1 VTSVWRVRVCS
12 DDLVTSCTRGFGC
25 YRTNNVRDESNGT
38 ESTFSHYS
46 LAFLSALLCP
56 RLDNGKERKG
66 KESLWLEILYFRV
79 GGLCIEKLNSLLC
92 SAKRKLCSDSQRNC
106 VCV

>member
-1 VTSVWRVRVCS
+1 M
-12 DDLVTSCTRGFGC
+12 
-25 YRTNNVRDESNGT
+25 
-38 ESTFSHYS
+38 
-46 LAFLSALLCP
+46 
-56 RLDNGKERKG
+56 ERKG

-106 VCV
+106 VCINK